1 MCLIA
6 ARGAAQLFAVT
17 SDAHLY
23 EAYPSGESPRL
34 IGQAQ
39 IQYPQYYPVQGL
51 EYDRFTDKLV
61 LMAGQFGQFAFCDA
75 DYRTAQAT
83 PYWADFYHQGSSFSD
98 LVQTGPGNF
107 IIGGL
112 NINGHYNVLAA
123 INRTQGVLY
132 GGGGGYFSGW
142 CKRDDGAYIGSGM
155 GGSGEQLFMLSKVGT
170 WGFVA
175 NLSGLNGDEINGMC
189 APDNSS
195 FGYASTLRGRL
206 LRVDLY
212 TGVVSDLGALPA
224 GTTDVA
230 YLPAPS
236 VGSIVLAGIAYS
248 FRRSRGR

>member
-1 MCLIA
+1 MSLVA
-6 ARGAAQLFAVT
+6 ATSAAQLFAVT

-23 EAYPSGESPRL
+23 EAFPTGEAPRL

-39 IQYPQYYPVQGL
+39 ILNPKIYPVQGL

-61 LMAGQFGQFAFCDA
+61 LMAGQFGQFAFCDV

-83 PYWADFYHQGSSFSD
+83 PYWANLYSQGSSFSD

-112 NINGHYNVLAA
+112 NIDGHFNVLAA
-123 INRTQGVLY
+123 INRTQGLLY

-155 GGSGEQLFMLSKVGT
+155 GGSGEQLVMLSKVGT

-175 NLSGLNGDEINGMC
+175 NLSGLSGDEINGMC

-195 FGYASTLRGRL
+195 FGYASTVRGRL

-212 TGVVSDLGALPA
+212 SGVVTDLGALPA

-230 YLPAPS
+230 FLPAPG
-236 VGSIVLAGIAYS
+236 VGSLALAGIVCS